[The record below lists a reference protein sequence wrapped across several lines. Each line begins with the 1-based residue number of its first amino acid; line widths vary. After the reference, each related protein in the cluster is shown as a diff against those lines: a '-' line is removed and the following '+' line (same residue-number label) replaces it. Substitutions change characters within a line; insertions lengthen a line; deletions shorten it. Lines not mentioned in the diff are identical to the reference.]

1 MSLRR
6 RVLALAS
13 ILAALF
19 VVAPVALAAYQRPVF
34 SGRAG
39 LSKPAATQL
48 QVRIREAA
56 LDPDGRVRLIASVA
70 GTPEGQ
76 VLDKGNF
83 KVTEENEVVESFSME
98 SLLESKIQ
106 PVAVALVMDVSG
118 STRGRPLADAK
129 SAATALLGSLPSG
142 IQTSLIA
149 FGTSATTVV
158 DFTGDRN
165 LFVQSVE
172 GLVADGDTALYDAV
186 ALAASSLEKI
196 QGQRNMIVFSDGADT
211 HSLNT
216 LDGAIEAAKAA
227 KIQIASIALVSS
239 EFDPA
244 PLERLSSETGG
255 SSIQANKSGE
265 LGAAFDQASREIR
278 SQYVLTYTGQRSAPK
293 ELDLKVTLA
302 VDGSEAS
309 DSIVALNPRIAAPQ
323 SEPALQAATGPITSK
338 VFMYLGVVASF
349 AALLLLFLIL
359 FQRTG
364 GNRALRA
371 LRGETASK
379 PQNPKKAM
387 ELSSLTQ
394 RAVEMVEQV
403 PKPKGYEDRLHA
415 KIERAGWAIR
425 SGEFLTLQAATAVV
439 GAVFGFGLFS
449 HWFLGILLTI
459 LGAAM
464 PRVILAQRIQKR
476 ASAFLAQLPETL
488 QLLSASLQAGYGLL
502 QAVDTVV
509 RESDPPTSTE
519 FARVLTEARLGMSLE
534 DALDGMADRLGSE
547 DFRWVVLAINIQRQV
562 GGNLAVVLQ
571 TVADTLREREQLRRQ
586 VKTLSAEGRLSALI
600 LTVLPFL
607 LVVYLRAVN
616 PTYLELLTGTGI
628 GKFMLFGVLMF
639 MTIGILWMKKI
650 IRIKV

>member
-1 MSLRR
+1 MTARR
-6 RVLALAS
+6 GLTVAS
-13 ILAALF
+13 ILAALL
-19 VVAPVALAAYQRPVF
+19 VLA
-34 SGRAG
+34 
-39 LSKPAATQL
+39 PAARPAEQM

-56 LDPDGRVRLIASVA
+56 LDPDGRVRMIVSVA
-70 GTPEGQ
+70 GTREGQ
-76 VLDKGNF
+76 VLDERSF
-83 KVTEENEVVESFSME
+83 KVTEENEVVEFFSVE
-98 SLLESKIQ
+98 SLLESKVQ

-118 STRGRPLADAK
+118 STKGRPLADAK

-149 FGTSATTVV
+149 FGTSASIVV

-165 LFVQSVE
+165 LLVQSVQ
-172 GLVADGDTALYDAV
+172 GLVADGDTALYDGV

-244 PLERLSSETGG
+244 PLERLSAETGG

-302 VDGSEAS
+302 VNGSEAS

-338 VFMYLGVVASF
+338 VFMYLGVLASF
-349 AALLLLFLIL
+349 GALLLLFLIL

-364 GNRALRA
+364 DNRALRA
-371 LRGETASK
+371 LRAETGSK
-379 PQNPKKAM
+379 PQNKKEM
-387 ELSSLTQ
+387 ELSALTQ
-394 RAVEMVEQV
+394 RAVDMVEQL

-415 KIERAGWAIR
+415 KIERAGWALR
-425 SGEFLTLQAATAVV
+425 AGEFLTLQAASAVV

-459 LGAAM
+459 LGATL

-476 ASAFLAQLPETL
+476 ANAFLAQLPETL

-509 RESDPPTSTE
+509 KESEPPTSTE

-562 GGNLAVVLQ
+562 GGNLAIVLQ

>member
-1 MSLRR
+1 MNFKWRAR
-6 RVLALAS
+6 ALAS
-13 ILAALF
+13 IVAALF
-19 VVAPVALAAYQRPVF
+19 VIAPTA
-34 SGRAG
+34 
-39 LSKPAATQL
+39 PAASQL

-70 GTPEGQ
+70 GTREGQ
-76 VLDKGNF
+76 VLDKRNF
-83 KVTEENEVVESFSME
+83 KVTEEGDGVESFSVE
-98 SLLESKIQ
+98 SLLESKVQ

-118 STRGRPLADAK
+118 STKGRPLADAK

-149 FGTSATTVV
+149 FGTSASTIV

-165 LFVQSVE
+165 LLVQSVQ

-244 PLERLSSETGG
+244 PLERLSAETGG

-309 DSIVALNPRIAAPQ
+309 DSIVALNPRIDAPQ

-349 AALLLLFLIL
+349 GALLLLFLIL

-379 PQNPKKAM
+379 PQNKKEM

-394 RAVEMVEQV
+394 RAVDMVEQL
-403 PKPKGYEDRLHA
+403 PKPKGYEDKLHA

-459 LGAAM
+459 LGAAL
-464 PRVILAQRIQKR
+464 PRVILARRIQKR
-476 ASAFLAQLPETL
+476 ANAFLAQLPETL
-488 QLLSASLQAGYGLL
+488 QLLAASLQAGYGLL

-509 RESDPPTSTE
+509 KESEPPTSTE

-534 DALDGMADRLGSE
+534 DALEGMADRLGSE

-616 PTYLELLTGTGI
+616 PSYLELLTGTGI